1 MKCVFHPVSVGELAY
16 VVKTGRDFFC
26 MTTELPPNIHA
37 HDFQS
42 GVFIQKDYTRPLVQ
56 FREIVG
62 HSNVALGVVISRT
75 KRHS

>member
-1 MKCVFHPVSVGELAY
+1 MKYVFHPVSVGELAY

-42 GVFIQKDYTRPLVQ
+42 GVFIQKDYTRP
-56 FREIVG
+56 
-62 HSNVALGVVISRT
+62 
-75 KRHS
+75 